1 MESVKRI
8 PARSPAENSRT
19 AELSLFYRLAHSAPT
34 PTLLEEV
41 LSLSLEEL
49 CKIMQ
54 VENSFVYLEKAEV
67 PYFRL
72 AAHRG
77 ETPPSQSQW
86 PRHDPVL
93 SPVVDKGK
101 SITLTAEN
109 ASRLVANSQTIAL
122 VPMINRSIF
131 YGICGIATSASRA
144 FSLQEI
150 AHLETV
156 VNLVTMAVA
165 NIRLHQHLENQATT
179 DPLTGLHSR
188 PWFLERVQQEL
199 NRYQRYSE
207 PFSLLLVD
215 MDHFQQYNDTY
226 GRLAGDH
233 VLKQMGSLLRHTIR
247 NVDLVARYGGEE
259 FICLLPMTDA
269 RGAFSLGKRLHQLIS
284 SNDLRIDSALTM
296 AERIRAS
303 VAQIHAPGT
312 NNASSPIT
320 VSIGVVEMAPPIKT
334 TEDLLRRVEQALQR
348 AKQTGRN
355 KICVYW
361 EE

>member
-1 MESVKRI
+1 MESVKKL
-8 PARSPAENSRT
+8 PARLPAENRRA
-19 AELSLFYRLAHSAPT
+19 AEINLIYRLAHSAPT
-34 PTLLEEV
+34 PTLLEEI

-49 CKIMQ
+49 CKIMK
-54 VENSFVYLEKAEV
+54 VENSFVYLEKAEL
-67 PYFRL
+67 PHFRL

-77 ETPPSQSQW
+77 DTPPSQNQW
-86 PRHDPVL
+86 PRHDPIL

-101 SITLTAEN
+101 SITLTAES

-122 VPMINRSIF
+122 VPMINRTIF

-144 FSLQEI
+144 FSPQEM
-150 AHLETV
+150 ARLETV

-165 NIRLHQHLENQATT
+165 NVRLHQDLEDQATT

-188 PWFLERVQQEL
+188 PWFLERVKQEI

-215 MDHFQQYNDTY
+215 VDHFQQYNATY

-233 VLKQMGSLLRHTIR
+233 VLKQLGGLLRRTIR

-284 SNDLRIDSALTM
+284 SNDLRIDSALAV

-303 VAQIHAPGT
+303 VAEIRPPGAGNGT
-312 NNASSPIT
+312 ARIT